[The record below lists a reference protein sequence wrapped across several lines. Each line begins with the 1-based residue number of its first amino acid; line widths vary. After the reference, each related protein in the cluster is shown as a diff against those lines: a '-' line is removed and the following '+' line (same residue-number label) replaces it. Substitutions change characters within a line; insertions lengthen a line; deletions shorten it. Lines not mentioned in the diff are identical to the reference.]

1 MKKNLAYSLQISLEQ
16 LRTQAIDG
24 IRALLEEANAHQ
36 VAIKGYVPVHYIN
49 GNAYSEVNELKIT
62 GECLIVNSYG
72 EQEWNEMKYIPI
84 HSLLHILVEVEAKG
98 YIVIDSIEDKDPSN
112 HIQAQEDAYFDN
124 FCQQNNI

>member
-16 LRTQAIDG
+16 LRTQALDG

-36 VAIKGYVPVHYIN
+36 VAVKGHVPVHYIN

-72 EQEWNEMKYIPI
+72 EHEWDEMKYIPI
-84 HSLLHILVEVEAKG
+84 HSLLHILVEIEAKG
-98 YIVIDSIEDKDPSN
+98 YIIIDSIEDKDLSN
-112 HIQAQEDAYFDN
+112 HIQAQEDAHFDN